1 MHRYAPACLA
11 LAMMACACSAPDPT
25 PPGEPQAAFEQFLDR
40 YRKGPFIKTATLEN
54 DTVARLT
61 FYPSYEAYKGD
72 NPDSQL
78 SKTSYHLELGSEQKA
93 HSTLMRLP
101 MALFRALPT
110 LERVQIGLA
119 SEDTRYAAD
128 VRRADLEAF
137 FDADFSAI
145 EGFDFTA
152 PWPAP
157 IANRFDADGRAAYVD
172 RFVSSVPGA

>member
-1 MHRYAPACLA
+1 MQRYTLACLA
-11 LAMMACACSAPDPT
+11 LALVTAACSAPDTT
-25 PPGEPQAAFEQFLDR
+25 PPEAPQAAFEQFLDR
-40 YRKGPFIKTATLEN
+40 YRKGPFIKSATLE
-54 DTVARLT
+54 DDRVARLT

-128 VRRADLEAF
+128 VRRTELEAF
-137 FDADFSAI
+137 FDTDFSTV

-157 IANRFDADGRAAYVD
+157 IANRFDDVGRTAYVD